1 MHQYRIIKEKEE
13 QEKVYKSKLIKA
25 NQGNSLRVTI
35 PADIVKKL
43 SLKPQDELIFE
54 TKQVDDIIN
63 MEIYFKK

>member
-43 SLKPQDELIFE
+43 NLKPQDELIFE
-54 TKQVDDIIN
+54 TKQQNNRIG
-63 MEIYFKK
+63 MEIFFKQ

>member
-13 QEKVYKSKLIKA
+13 PEKVYKSKLIKA

-43 SLKPQDELIFE
+43 NLKPQDELIFE
-54 TKQVDDIIN
+54 TKQRNNRID
-63 MEIYFKK
+63 MEIFFKQ